1 MPNRFAAFGGILA
14 ICSFSA
20 CFRDPYPVGSERLP
34 GGDYNNGGKG
44 LLRRII
50 VTESPKMVYDI
61 WRAEPNGRFTHQQFT
76 LISPEKH
83 PVESAK
89 YTVAGSTGK
98 CDDLTV
104 RLYRDNQN
112 KVVPGII
119 VVRFGNYEEP
129 FGSAA
134 HPLTP
139 ENYLRDRSEVARI
152 RNEASDPAFYSSIP
166 PFEKI
171 HQFEG
176 VPSCG

>member
-1 MPNRFAAFGGILA
+1 MLNRFIILGS
-14 ICSFSA
+14 ILVVCSLSA

-50 VTESPKMVYDI
+50 VTKSPKMVYDI
-61 WRAEPNGRFTHQQFT
+61 WRAEPNGRFTHRQFT
-76 LISPEKH
+76 LISPEKY
-83 PVESAK
+83 PVESMK
-89 YTVAGSTGK
+89 YTVTGSMGK

-104 RLYRDNQN
+104 RLYRDDQN
-112 KVVPGII
+112 KIVPGII

-134 HPLTP
+134 HPLTAA
-139 ENYLRDRSEVARI
+139 NYQRDRDEISQLR
-152 RNEASDPAFYSSIP
+152 RDASNPNFYSSLP
-166 PFEKI
+166 PMQRI

-176 VPSCG
+176 EPHCV